1 MKLSL
6 IMATIGRFEDI
17 KFLMESLNKQTY
29 RNFELIVVDQN
40 KHEKLKELVNEYQ
53 KFFTIKYIKSSPGL
67 SKARNIGLK
76 VVEGDII
83 GFPDDDCWYD
93 ETTLQNIVS
102 FFENNVRYQLVTGMC
117 KDATGNMSVSKF
129 SEEPCEIDKKNV
141 WTCGVSVTLFVR
153 KEIIFKIRGFDEE
166 LGAGAGTIFGSG
178 EETDFILN
186 ALKEGFNGYYTPK
199 INVFH
204 ENPLIEY
211 NEKSYRR
218 AYSYGAGYLKV
229 LKKHEYSPFKKASSL
244 VKPLLGILIYCFEI
258 PKMKYYYYLF
268 KGRFIGYLKG

>member
-6 IMATIGRFEDI
+6 VMATIGRIEDI

-40 KHEKLKELVNEYQ
+40 KHDKVKKLVNEYQ
-53 KFFTIKYIKSSPGL
+53 KFFIIKYIKSSPGL

-76 VVEGDII
+76 IAEGDII
-83 GFPDDDCWYD
+83 GFPDDDCWYN
-93 ETTLQNIVS
+93 ETTLQNVVS
-102 FFENNVRYQLVTGMC
+102 FFEDNAGYQLVTGMC
-117 KDATGNMSVSKF
+117 KDSAGNMSVSKF
-129 SEEPCEIDKKNV
+129 SEEPCNIDKKNV

-186 ALKEGFNGYYTPK
+186 ALKEGFKGYYTPQ
-199 INVFH
+199 ITVFH
-204 ENPLIEY
+204 ENPLMEY
-211 NEKSYRR
+211 DEKSYRR

-229 LKKHEYSPFKKASSL
+229 LKKHEYSLFKKASSL
-244 VKPLLGILIYCFEI
+244 VKPVVGILIYCFKI

>member
-6 IMATIGRFEDI
+6 VMATIGRIEDI
-17 KFLMESLNKQTY
+17 KFLMESLNKQKY
-29 RNFELIVVDQN
+29 KNFELIVVDQN
-40 KHEKLKELVNEYQ
+40 KHDKVKELVNEYQ

-67 SKARNIGLK
+67 SKARNMGLK
-76 VVEGDII
+76 IAEGDII
-83 GFPDDDCWYD
+83 GFPDDDCWYN
-93 ETTLQNIVS
+93 ENTLQNVVD
-102 FFENNVRYQLVTGMC
+102 FFEDNTGYQLVTGMC
-117 KDATGNMSVSKF
+117 KDSAGNVSVSKF
-129 SEEPCEIDKKNV
+129 SEEPCNIDKQNV
-141 WTCGVSVTLFVR
+141 WTCGVSVTLFIR

-186 ALKEGFNGYYTPK
+186 ALKVGFKGYYTPE
-199 INVFH
+199 IIVFH
-204 ENPLIEY
+204 ENPLMEY

-229 LKKHEYSPFKKASSL
+229 LKKHEYSPLKKAL
-244 VKPLLGILIYCFEI
+244 ALFKPVVGMLIYCLKVS
-258 PKMKYYYYLF
+258 KMKYYYYLF